1 MRFLLPLAVLLT
13 SCGSAPKPAEKA
25 AEQPA
30 FQVDAATAGTIRG
43 TIRFAGKRP
52 AVQIISMDADAQC
65 AKMYGGATMTD
76 EGVVVNGNGTLSN
89 VFVYLKTGL
98 EGKRFATP
106 TEPVTI
112 DQKGCWFHPRVM
124 GIQTGQTFQVT
135 NSDPVTHN
143 IHPQPEKNRDWNQ
156 SQSPEDLP
164 LRRKFVAPEIM
175 IPVKCNVHKWMR
187 AWVGVVD
194 HPYFAVTGADGS
206 FSIRNVPPG
215 TYTVAVWQEKLG
227 TGEQPVTLAASGT
240 SELTFTLKGN

>member
-1 MRFLLPLAVLLT
+1 MRYLLPLLVLLT
-13 SCGSAPKPAEKA
+13 ACSSAPKPAEKA
-25 AEQPA
+25 AEQPV

-43 TIRFAGKRP
+43 TIRFVGKRP
-52 AVQIISMDADAQC
+52 PVQIVSMDADAQC

-76 EGVVVNGNGTLSN
+76 EGVVVNSNGTLSN

-106 TEPVTI
+106 AEPVTI

-143 IHPQPEKNRDWNQ
+143 IHPQPDKNRDWNQ

-164 LRRKFVAPEIM
+164 LRR
-175 IPVKCNVHKWMR
+175 
-187 AWVGVVD
+187 
-194 HPYFAVTGADGS
+194 
-206 FSIRNVPPG
+206 
-215 TYTVAVWQEKLG
+215 
-227 TGEQPVTLAASGT
+227 
-240 SELTFTLKGN
+240 